1 MVSNNELRKISFYL
15 KPAQIPADK
24 VASDIF
30 DTLPRK
36 ERGKAMRAALLTGM
50 ALMKQEQRIP
60 FLIAEF
66 LDENTTINDIKK
78 LIKSVLSKEDE
89 NNFEITPLQIKKI
102 MAMIESSSFEMSV
115 NQNSCMDES
124 NNNTTRN
131 NAKNLFPE

>member
-15 KPAQIPADK
+15 KPDQVPADK

-30 DTLPRK
+30 DSLPYK
-36 ERGKAMRAALLTGM
+36 ERGKAMRAVLLAGI

-66 LDENTTINDIKK
+66 LNENTTINDIKK
-78 LIKSVLSKEDE
+78 LIKSVSSKEDE
-89 NNFEITPLQIKKI
+89 ENFEISQLLKKLISVIK
-102 MAMIESSSFEMSV
+102 SSSFEMGII
-115 NQNSCMDES
+115 QNEFTDEA
-124 NNNTTRN
+124 NNNTTRK